1 MPSSFRDISRN
12 PDVPASTRELEDA
25 LNNVQDPSEL
35 RQTLLHTLAQQ
46 GTIVRSQNDE
56 FDTRLIVG
64 QPQTPDAS
72 LPANGFRYEKELT
85 FDPESGRKNLM
96 LRANTM
102 EDLAALERQILGY

>member
-1 MPSSFRDISRN
+1 MSDWLDLKDTPN
-12 PDVPASTRELEDA
+12 VPKSTPELDA
-25 LNNVQDPSEL
+25 AITACQEPSEL
-35 RQTLLHTLAQQ
+35 RETLLNTLAKQ
-46 GTIVRSQNDE
+46 GTVVRSQNDE
-56 FDTRLIVG
+56 FDTRLIR

>member
-1 MPSSFRDISRN
+1 MSDWRDISRDPN
-12 PDVPASTRELEDA
+12 VPKATHELEDA
-25 LNNVQDPSEL
+25 LNQVTNASDL
-35 RQTLLHTLAQQ
+35 RETLLNTLAQQ
-46 GTIVRSQNDE
+46 GTIVRSQNDQ

>member
-1 MPSSFRDISRN
+1 MSAFRDISRD
-12 PDVPASTRELEDA
+12 PGVPASDRALEDA
-25 LNNVQDPSEL
+25 LNNVQEPSEL
-35 RQTLLHTLAQQ
+35 RETLLNTLAKQ
-46 GTIVRSQNDE
+46 GTVVRSQNDE
-56 FDTRLIVG
+56 FDTRLIR

>member
-1 MPSSFRDISRN
+1 MPSSFRDISRD
-12 PDVPASTRELEDA
+12 PGVPVSDRALEDA
-25 LNNVQDPSEL
+25 LNNVQNASDL
-35 RQTLLHTLAQQ
+35 RETLLNTLAQQ

-56 FDTRLIVG
+56 FDTRLIR
-64 QPQTPDAS
+64 QPQTPEAP

>member
-1 MPSSFRDISRN
+1 MPSSFRDISRD
-12 PDVPASTRELEDA
+12 PGVPVSDRALEDA
-25 LNNVQDPSEL
+25 LNNVQNASDL
-35 RQTLLHTLAQQ
+35 RETLLNTLAQQ
-46 GTIVRSQNDE
+46 GTIVRSQNDQ

-64 QPQTPDAS
+64 PPQTPDAS

-85 FDPESGRKNLM
+85 FDPESGRRNLM